1 MSTKSVPDM
10 VDDVLQRH
18 HAELLSQMQDW
29 LHNLELKLQKYGQS
43 DPRLLPHPLY
53 GPAVSHGQDSDFTR
67 QKSKEAVT
75 DEEGVSKAD
84 DEASAREESSDEG
97 NRHHVEAAE
106 QVPTLRKPLSRSE
119 SYETAKMQA
128 TYVESWKNLISDS
141 LDLDKTG
148 LGSLHRKVSAWAYRL
163 ANSTH
168 FNAFFAIVI
177 LTNSVYLGAQVEL
190 TANSGT
196 MFVHPMWFIIHLVY
210 VGLFSVE
217 IMIRILA
224 VGPISYVC
232 GSSWAWH
239 WLDIVAVMSSWVELA
254 ADLLDNSGTYSA
266 AASNFRIMRIFRI
279 TRLVKVVRSLSLV
292 RFIGALRTL
301 VYSIA
306 DTTKSLVWALLLL
319 LLIQYTFGILFTD
332 AALDHIHSADA
343 VVDAEKMRRYFGNV
357 WTSTETLFRSLLGGI
372 DWGEAADALM
382 PLGEF
387 WVRLFD
393 WYIAF
398 CSFAVL
404 NVMTGTFCH
413 SAIKAAE
420 HDHQTIMQNRKRFKS
435 LLSDIFSKM
444 DVTGDGK
451 ITISD
456 FEKLFEDEDM
466 RAFFE
471 TIEIDAVDAW
481 TLFASLDVD
490 GDYIVSLEE
499 FTERC
504 MQLHGPARSV
514 DLYAMKQQNLR
525 VKQELQELIDSQK
538 QANERLNYLLHVV
551 IPPLTPL
558 PSVQGITTKASFE
571 V

>member
-1 MSTKSVPDM
+1 MDFERGRAY
-10 VDDVLQRH
+10 L
-18 HAELLSQMQDW
+18 ALL
-29 LHNLELKLQKYGQS
+29 
-43 DPRLLPHPLY
+43 
-53 GPAVSHGQDSDFTR
+53 
-67 QKSKEAVT
+67 
-75 DEEGVSKAD
+75 
-84 DEASAREESSDEG
+84 
-97 NRHHVEAAE
+97 
-106 QVPTLRKPLSRSE
+106 
-119 SYETAKMQA
+119 
-128 TYVESWKNLISDS
+128 
-141 LDLDKTG
+141 
-148 LGSLHRKVSAWAYRL
+148 
-163 ANSTH
+163 
-168 FNAFFAIVI
+168 
-177 LTNSVYLGAQVEL
+177 
-190 TANSGT
+190 
-196 MFVHPMWFIIHLVY
+196 
-210 VGLFSVE
+210 
-217 IMIRILA
+217 
-224 VGPISYVC
+224 
-232 GSSWAWH
+232 
-239 WLDIVAVMSSWVELA
+239 VA
-254 ADLLDNSGTYSA
+254 
-266 AASNFRIMRIFRI
+266 
-279 TRLVKVVRSLSLV
+279 
-292 RFIGALRTL
+292 
-301 VYSIA
+301 
-306 DTTKSLVWALLLL
+306 ALLLL
-319 LLIQYTFGILFTD
+319 LLEGASLP
-332 AALDHIHSADA
+332 
-343 VVDAEKMRRYFGNV
+343 
-357 WTSTETLFRSLLGGI
+357 TSLALGGI

>member
-1 MSTKSVPDM
+1 MSTKPVPDM
-10 VDDVLQRH
+10 VEDVLQRH
-18 HAELLSQMQDW
+18 HAELLSQMQEW
-29 LHNLELKLQKYGQS
+29 LDNLDSKLRKYGQS
-43 DPRLLPHPLY
+43 DSRLLPHPLY
-53 GPAVSHGQDSDFTR
+53 GPAVTQVPDVDFTW
-67 QKSKEAVT
+67 QKNNETVT

-84 DEASAREESSDEG
+84 PEASVREECSDEG
-97 NRHHVEAAE
+97 TRQHV
-106 QVPTLRKPLSRSE
+106 VPTLRKPLSRSE

-148 LGSLHRKVSAWAYRL
+148 LGPLREKVSAWAYRV
-163 ANSTH
+163 ANSTN
-168 FNAFFAIVI
+168 FNVFFAFVI

-196 MFVHPMWFIIHLVY
+196 MFVHPIWFIIHLVY
-210 VGLFSVE
+210 VGLFSIE

-232 GSSWAWH
+232 ASGWAWH

-254 ADLLDNSGTYSA
+254 VDLLDNSGKYSA

-332 AALDHIHSADA
+332 AALDHIHSPDA
-343 VVDAEKMRRYFGNV
+343 VVDAENMRKYFGNV

-372 DWGEAADALM
+372 DWGVAADALM

-413 SAIKAAE
+413 SAIKTAE

-444 DVTGDGK
+444 DATGDGK

-456 FEKLFEDEDM
+456 FEKMFEDEDM

-504 MQLHGPARSV
+504 IQLHGPARSV

-525 VKQELQELIDSQK
+525 VKQDLQELIDSQK
-538 QANERLNYLLHVV
+538 QTNEHLNYLLHVV
-551 IPPLTPL
+551 TPLTPL
-558 PSVQGITTKASFE
+558 PAVPGSKTKTSFQ